1 MGKMTQELIV
11 DLYIRGK
18 AVHKEEIYLKRATE
32 EILNMY
38 PDTHPQSSS
47 QFCQ

>member
-18 AVHKEEIYLKRATE
+18 AVHKEEISLNVQLKK
-32 EILNMY
+32 Y
-38 PDTHPQSSS
+38 
-47 QFCQ
+47 